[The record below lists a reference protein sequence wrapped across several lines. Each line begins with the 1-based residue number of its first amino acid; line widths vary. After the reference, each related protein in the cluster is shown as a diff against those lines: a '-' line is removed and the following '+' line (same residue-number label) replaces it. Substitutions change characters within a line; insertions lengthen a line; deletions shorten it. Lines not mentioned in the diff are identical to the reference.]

1 MQSKI
6 FSDEAFN
13 ASERLKRL
21 TLFGFIAVNAISV
34 HAEISI
40 QQREDLWH
48 ICETKKTIF
57 SGFAMEVAEI

>member
-40 QQREDLWH
+40 QQREDL
-48 ICETKKTIF
+48 
-57 SGFAMEVAEI
+57 